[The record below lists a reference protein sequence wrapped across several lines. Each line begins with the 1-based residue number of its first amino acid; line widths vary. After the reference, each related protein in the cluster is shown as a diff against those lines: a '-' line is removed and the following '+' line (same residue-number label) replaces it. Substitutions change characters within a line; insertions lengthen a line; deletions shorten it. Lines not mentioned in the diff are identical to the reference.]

1 MEFLQRARILLRR
14 DGIFIEC
21 TQTQS
26 NQILIKSITYVTDTD
41 DGIDVDCLTVQED
54 EFGVFGSCICEAYT
68 TGIWRTNVAEDGE
81 IPSPEDVLC
90 PICDRVMKPGKV
102 KTRKFSVLIEF
113 SEKNQFHIVSYQPG
127 SELKPM
133 TRGMG
138 EKILEAIQQAITEK
152 SY

>member
-41 DGIDVDCLTVQED
+41 DGIDIDCLTVQED
-54 EFGVFGSCICEAYT
+54 EFGVFGSCICEEYT
-68 TGIWRTNVAEDGE
+68 TGFWRRSFARDGE
-81 IPSPEDVLC
+81 FPAPEDVLC

-127 SELKPM
+127 SEIKRM
-133 TRGMG
+133 TREMG
-138 EKILEAIQQAITEK
+138 EKISEAIQQAITEK